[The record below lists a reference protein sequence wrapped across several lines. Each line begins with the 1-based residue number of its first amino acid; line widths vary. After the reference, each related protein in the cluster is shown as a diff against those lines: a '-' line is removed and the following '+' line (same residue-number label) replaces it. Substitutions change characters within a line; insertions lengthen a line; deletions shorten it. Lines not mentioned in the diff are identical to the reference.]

1 MEQNTGAIPFPA
13 ILNISFSNQKEG
25 VEIEACTFKEIY
37 EIHSLKCTLS
47 NSDARELRKELQ
59 KERIR
64 IIDA

>member
-1 MEQNTGAIPFPA
+1 M
-13 ILNISFSNQKEG
+13 
-25 VEIEACTFKEIY
+25 EACTFKEIY